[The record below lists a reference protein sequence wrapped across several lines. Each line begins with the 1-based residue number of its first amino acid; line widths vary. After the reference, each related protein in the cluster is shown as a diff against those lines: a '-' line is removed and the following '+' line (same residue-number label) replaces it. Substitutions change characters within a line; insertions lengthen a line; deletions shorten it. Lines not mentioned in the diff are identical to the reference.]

1 MFKLEKIFQAND
13 SVYINVSIFWKSFAV
28 FLAIYIFSI
37 LEFNSVFDLLNYNI
51 YKTSKYFYLSFYFTI
66 SYLIFSF
73 VFGTMKRRYRSSFL
87 IFLINDIIPLVISI
101 PFTLYIFFIL
111 KVDFNLDINISYLFI
126 LIIFNIF
133 IFRKI
138 SDFVY
143 NLLVNN
149 NTIQRNIMLVGTV
162 ESIEKILKEEKD
174 KINIYKCCLIK
185 FDNVSSLDE
194 AKTLLKIPVFTEETE
209 IRLILE
215 YHELGQIWIL
225 DNEEKNLVNY
235 YLDLVIKFSV
245 DIFIVNIK
253 DNLKD
258 NSILPSDKLIN
269 NHYSYSNYQTSR
281 FYGFDLF
288 IKIFLDKIFSIIFLI
303 LLSPI
308 FILAMI
314 LIIIENGFPILF
326 TEEVSGWDGRRF
338 NLHKLRTKKKNELDE
353 SIDKKE
359 NEKRTLK
366 VGKIIRR
373 LHIDEIPQF
382 FNVLKGD
389 MSVVGPRPHEFQED
403 LIYSKV
409 FKKFLKRNKTS
420 PGITGWAQINGYRG
434 SKPTDEQMR
443 KRMEHDLWYMN
454 NWNIWLDLYII
465 FITFFIIF
473 SKPNK

>member
-1 MFKLEKIFQAND
+1 MFKLEKIFQVSD
-13 SVYINVSIFWKSFAV
+13 SVYINISIVWKSISV
-28 FLAIYIFSI
+28 FLSIYIFSI
-37 LEFNSVFDLLNYNI
+37 LEFNSIFDLLNYDI
-51 YKTSKYFYLSFYFTI
+51 YITSKYFYLSSYFTI
-66 SYLIFSF
+66 SYLIFSS
-73 VFGTMKRRYRSSFL
+73 VIGTMKRRYKISYL
-87 IFLINDIIPLVISI
+87 IFLTNDIVPLVVSL
-101 PFTLYIFFIL
+101 PFTLYLFFIL
-111 KVDFNLDINISYLFI
+111 KLDFSIDINILYLFI
-126 LIIFNIF
+126 LIICNIF

-138 SDFVY
+138 SDFFY
-143 NLLVNN
+143 NYLVDN

-162 ESIEKILKEEKD
+162 ENIEKILKEEKD

-185 FDNVSSLDE
+185 HGNETALNE
-194 AKTLLKIPVFTEETE
+194 AKRVLKIPIFTEETE

-225 DNEEKNLVNY
+225 DNNDKNLVNY

-245 DIFIVNIK
+245 DIFIININEK
-253 DNLKD
+253 LKESSNL
-258 NSILPSDKLIN
+258 LSDELIN
-269 NHYSYSNYQTSR
+269 NRYNYSNYQTSR

-303 LLSPI
+303 ILSPI
-308 FILAMI
+308 LIFSMM
-314 LIIIENGFPILF
+314 LIIIENGLPIFF

-338 NLHKLRTKKKNELDE
+338 KLHKLRTLRNKELEKTINEE
-353 SIDKKE
+353 IIDT
-359 NEKRTLK
+359 RSLK

-389 MSVVGPRPHEFQED
+389 MSIVGPRPHEFRED
-403 LIYSKV
+403 LMYSKV

-434 SKPTDEQMR
+434 SKPSDDQMR
-443 KRMEHDLWYMN
+443 MRMEHDLWYMN

-465 FITFFIIF
+465 FRTLFIIF

>member
-1 MFKLEKIFQAND
+1 MFKLEKIFQVSD
-13 SVYINVSIFWKSFAV
+13 SVYINISIVWKSISV
-28 FLAIYIFSI
+28 FLSIYIFSI
-37 LEFNSVFDLLNYNI
+37 LEFNSIFDLLNYDI
-51 YKTSKYFYLSFYFTI
+51 YITSKYFYLSSYFTI
-66 SYLIFSF
+66 SYLIFSS
-73 VFGTMKRRYRSSFL
+73 VIGTMKRRYKISYL
-87 IFLINDIIPLVISI
+87 IFLTNDIVPLVVSL
-101 PFTLYIFFIL
+101 PFTLYLFFIL
-111 KVDFNLDINISYLFI
+111 KLDFSIDINILYLFI
-126 LIIFNIF
+126 LIICNIF

-138 SDFVY
+138 SDFFY
-143 NLLVNN
+143 NYLVDN

-162 ESIEKILKEEKD
+162 ENIEKILKEEKD

-185 FDNVSSLDE
+185 HGNETALNE
-194 AKTLLKIPVFTEETE
+194 AKRLLKIPIFTEETA

-215 YHELGQIWIL
+215 YPELGQIWIL
-225 DNEEKNLVNY
+225 DNNDKNIVNY

-245 DIFIVNIK
+245 DIFIININEK
-253 DNLKD
+253 LKESSNL
-258 NSILPSDKLIN
+258 LSDELIN
-269 NHYSYSNYQTSR
+269 NRYSYSNYQTSR

-303 LLSPI
+303 ILSPI
-308 FILAMI
+308 LIISMM
-314 LIIIENGFPILF
+314 LIIIENGLPIFF

-338 NLHKLRTKKKNELDE
+338 KLHKLRTLRNKELKETINEE
-353 SIDKKE
+353 IIDT
-359 NEKRTLK
+359 RSLK

-389 MSVVGPRPHEFQED
+389 MSIVGPRPHEFRED
-403 LIYSKV
+403 LMYSKV

-434 SKPTDEQMR
+434 SKPSDHQMR
-443 KRMEHDLWYMN
+443 MRMEHDLWYMN

-465 FITFFIIF
+465 FRSFFIIF